1 MSLFDKKPGLILPVD
16 LEKEVNL
23 YLPSLNN
30 YVETYGFAYS
40 SGNYEVQSLNISN
53 GLFPIKSGM
62 FLEYYQDTSRGSW
75 EGIEYQFK
83 KAIKKIYD
91 SFGIDLVKSLLNNWE
106 NEFWNPKIH
115 DYLMLDYDYDLA
127 LDFGSNINAYPVNHF
142 INQFIQLI
150 NPNSLLD
157 MNYVLGDY
165 AFKNDVNRFLACTSS
180 EYVYSAYKDIFGRKG
195 IIKIADDSD
204 VFEKGYEE
212 INEKFELII
221 CSPPLTNTISETH
234 GSLCKRY
241 LNQAFNKASKESF
254 IIYIAPSDFIFRK
267 QFKDH
272 LRTIPF
278 FLNGVL
284 ELDEKSFMAD
294 NKEHGDYKNFS
305 VYVFSSTKTSAF
317 FNSDLSV
324 KVRNERMNTAIYNE
338 FLRFIKDG
346 KVLDYKK
353 SDIDLYVGYKNSKWN
368 AQLHKKFKN
377 TNLIELD
384 FSETISE
391 INVVESESNKYDD
404 VPNSIYFRKNRINEA
419 IFEDIKLSKNSIF
432 SNLSLEEI
440 NSVKYELEELKRH
453 QNYIQVTLKDEFDS
467 EYVCGYF
474 NSKIG
479 IETLKINKEGS
490 FQEDLSADSIQRIK
504 VYFPNIKLQRK
515 IAENSIQ
522 IKNQKLSLN
531 ETSLDLWSPK
541 VYKDEKIFRR
551 IEKAKSIGESLKYWI
566 DSLPFPLSSSLYH
579 YISSNDVTVKHDQL
593 LRFFESYTQ
602 FVVVIIVSALS
613 NDKNFYQKHKKEISI
628 ENPATRNAGFGAWHH
643 WYKKLRTFINS
654 KIESENEEE
663 RIHIKNLISR
673 GDEDFLNS
681 IINGQITDIL
691 NRTLVIRNDS
701 SGHGG
706 KASELLLEKELKV
719 LEKQLYKLRER
730 IEYGFENFQIII
742 RGKTSS
748 FKDSLYKYYD
758 CKQLKGKG
766 SPFNEIRVDSINPLE
781 TKELYYQID
790 EGPNL
795 IKILP
800 LIKYEDEI
808 KAIYYFSKIKDYQGE
823 LKLKYV
829 SHHYAENDEFL
840 IEKTKEMEDLFD
852 HLFHK

>member
-1 MSLFDKKPGLILPVD
+1 MYILNNDPD
-16 LEKEVNL
+16 LALPAELEKEVNL
-23 YLPSLNN
+23 YLPSLKMHIKK
-30 YVETYGFAYS
+30 YGER
-40 SGNYEVQSLNISN
+40 NIHVRESLESDT
-53 GLFPIKSGM
+53 GLFPIKRDM
-62 FLEYYQDTSRGSW
+62 FSVYHEEFYIGAYLEELEDHFTKS
-75 EGIEYQFK
+75 
-83 KAIKKIYD
+83 IKKIYD
-91 SFGIDLVKSLLNNWE
+91 SFGMDLVKSLLNNWE
-106 NEFWNPKIH
+106 NKFWDPKIH
-115 DYLMLDYDYDLA
+115 NYLMLDYD
-127 LDFGSNINAYPVNHF
+127 FHSNNYLKITRNISAHPSNHF

-165 AFKNDVNRFLACTSS
+165 AFKNDFNRFLACTSS
-180 EYVYSAYKDIFGRKG
+180 EYIYSGYKDIFGRKG
-195 IIKIADDSD
+195 VMKIADDTD
-204 VFEKGYEE
+204 GFEKGYEK
-212 INEKFELII
+212 INEKFDLII
-221 CSPPLTNTISETH
+221 CSPPLPNTFSKPYE
-234 GSLCKRY
+234 SLYRRY

-254 IIYIAPSDFIFRK
+254 IVYIAPSDFIFHK

-272 LRTIPF
+272 LKTTPF

-284 ELDEKSFMAD
+284 ELDQKSTIGD
-294 NKEHGDYKNFS
+294 DLPYDYKNFS
-305 VYVFSSTKTSAF
+305 VYLFSSTKTSVF

-324 KVRNERMNTAIYNE
+324 NVRNERMNTAIYNE

-377 TNLIELD
+377 TNLIKLD

-479 IETLKINKEGS
+479 VETLKINKEGS

-551 IEKAKSIGESLKYWI
+551 IERAKSIGESLKYWI

-579 YISSNDVTVKHDQL
+579 YISSNDVKVKHDQL

-613 NDKNFYQKHKKEISI
+613 NDKNFYQTHKKEISI

-748 FKDSLYKYYD
+748 FEDSLHKYYD